1 MRSAILLTVLFLGII
16 GIVATILIFA
26 LKKTVG
32 AGAVDE
38 SEDPTIKTA
47 QEFLPFE
54 DIRED
59 VIVMGNHKYRAVL
72 ECSSVNYSL
81 KTAGERDLIEMSFQQ
96 FLNSISFP
104 ITIFIQT
111 KLIDNTERQAELVKN
126 IEKTLEDFPQ
136 LASYANQYKMDMA
149 NLTNCIG
156 NSLQKKRYIIVG
168 YDDVDQFGELSE
180 AEKVHYAAKEI
191 RGRCNTV
198 KAALDA
204 VGVNSRMLNTRE
216 LVELVYSSYHRD
228 DFSFAENIANGDAFS
243 LFVDGAEDRFAER
256 MPAATLDQILVESI
270 NKIEM
275 EGLDEDED
283 GQAVLM
289 TIKEL
294 RDRYAGFYKE
304 VKYDV

>member
-1 MRSAILLTVLFLGII
+1 MKSAILLSILFLGII
-16 GIVATILIFA
+16 GIVVTLLIFVM
-26 LKKTVG
+26 KKTLGSSV
-32 AGAVDE
+32 VDE
-38 SEDPTIKTA
+38 TEDPSITSA

-59 VIVMGNHKYRAVL
+59 VIVMGNHRYRAVL

-111 KLIDNTERQAELVKN
+111 KLIDNTERQAELEKN

-136 LASYANQYKMDMA
+136 LATYAEQYRLDMA

-156 NSLQKKRYIIVG
+156 NSLQKKRHIIVG
-168 YDDVDQFGELSE
+168 YDEVDQLGELSE

-191 RGRCNTV
+191 RGRCNTI
-198 KAALDA
+198 KAALDG

-216 LVELVYSSYHRD
+216 LVELIYSTYHRD
-228 DFSFAENIANGDAFS
+228 DFSYAENIANRDAFA
-243 LFVDGAEDRFAER
+243 LFISGEEDRFADR
-256 MPAATLDQILVESI
+256 LPAATLDQILVESI
-270 NKIEM
+270 NKIEL
-275 EGLDEDED
+275 EGLDMDEN

-289 TIKEL
+289 TIKDL
-294 RDRYAGFYKE
+294 RDRYAGYYKG
-304 VKYDV
+304 VS

>member
-1 MRSAILLTVLFLGII
+1 MKSAILLSILFLGII
-16 GIVATILIFA
+16 GIVVTLLIFVM
-26 LKKTVG
+26 KKTLGSSV
-32 AGAVDE
+32 VDE
-38 SEDPTIKTA
+38 TEDPSITSA

-59 VIVMGNHKYRAVL
+59 VIVMGNHRYRAVL

-111 KLIDNTERQAELVKN
+111 KLIDNTERQAELEKN

-136 LASYANQYKMDMA
+136 LATYAEQYRLDMA

-168 YDDVDQFGELSE
+168 YDEVDQLGELSE

-191 RGRCNTV
+191 RGRCNTI
-198 KAALDA
+198 KAALDG

-216 LVELVYSSYHRD
+216 LVELIYSTYHRD
-228 DFSFAENIANGDAFS
+228 DFSYAENIANRDAFA
-243 LFVDGAEDRFAER
+243 LFISGEEDRFADR
-256 MPAATLDQILVESI
+256 LPAATLDQILVESI
-270 NKIEM
+270 NKIEL
-275 EGLDEDED
+275 EGLDMDEN

-289 TIKEL
+289 TIKDL
-294 RDRYAGFYKE
+294 RDRYAGHYKG
-304 VKYDV
+304 VS

>member
-1 MRSAILLTVLFLGII
+1 MKSAILLSILFLGII
-16 GIVATILIFA
+16 GIVVTLLIFVM
-26 LKKTVG
+26 KKTLGSSV
-32 AGAVDE
+32 VDE
-38 SEDPTIKTA
+38 TEDPSITSA

-59 VIVMGNHKYRAVL
+59 VIVMGNHRYRAVL

-111 KLIDNTERQAELVKN
+111 KLIDNTERQAELEKN

-136 LASYANQYKMDMA
+136 LATYAEQYRLDMA

-168 YDDVDQFGELSE
+168 YDEVDQLGELSE

-191 RGRCNTV
+191 RGRCNTI
-198 KAALDA
+198 KAALDG

-216 LVELVYSSYHRD
+216 LVELIYSTYHRD
-228 DFSFAENIANGDAFS
+228 DFSYAENIANRDAFA
-243 LFVDGAEDRFAER
+243 LFVSGEEDRFADR
-256 MPAATLDQILVESI
+256 LPAATLDQILAESI
-270 NKIEM
+270 NKIEL
-275 EGLDEDED
+275 EGLDMDEN

-289 TIKEL
+289 TIKDL
-294 RDRYAGFYKE
+294 RDRYAGHYKG
-304 VKYDV
+304 VS

>member
-1 MRSAILLTVLFLGII
+1 MKSAILLSILFLGII
-16 GIVATILIFA
+16 GIVVTLLIFVM
-26 LKKTVG
+26 KKTLGSSV
-32 AGAVDE
+32 VDE
-38 SEDPTIKTA
+38 TEDPSITSA

-59 VIVMGNHKYRAVL
+59 VIVMGNHRYRAVL

-111 KLIDNTERQAELVKN
+111 KLIDNTERQAELEKN

-136 LASYANQYKMDMA
+136 LATYAEQYRLDMA

-168 YDDVDQFGELSE
+168 YDEVDQLGELSE

-191 RGRCNTV
+191 RGRCNTI
-198 KAALDA
+198 KAALDG

-216 LVELVYSSYHRD
+216 LVELIYSTYHRD
-228 DFSFAENIANGDAFS
+228 DFSYAENIANRDAFA
-243 LFVDGAEDRFAER
+243 LFISGEEDRFADR
-256 MPAATLDQILVESI
+256 LPAATLDQILGESI
-270 NKIEM
+270 NKIEL
-275 EGLDEDED
+275 EGLDMDEN

-289 TIKEL
+289 TIKDL
-294 RDRYAGFYKE
+294 RDRYAGYYKG
-304 VKYDV
+304 VS

>member
-1 MRSAILLTVLFLGII
+1 MKSAILLSILFLGII
-16 GIVATILIFA
+16 GIVVTLLIFVM
-26 LKKTVG
+26 KKTLGSGV
-32 AGAVDE
+32 VDE
-38 SEDPTIKTA
+38 TEDPGITSA

-59 VIVMGNHKYRAVL
+59 VIVMGNHRYRAVL

-111 KLIDNTERQAELVKN
+111 KLIDNTERQAELEKN

-136 LASYANQYKMDMA
+136 LATYAEQYRLDMA

-168 YDDVDQFGELSE
+168 YDEVDQLGELSE

-191 RGRCNTV
+191 RGRCNTI
-198 KAALDA
+198 KAALDG

-216 LVELVYSSYHRD
+216 LVELIYSTYHRD
-228 DFSFAENIANGDAFS
+228 DFSYAENIANRDAFA
-243 LFVDGAEDRFAER
+243 LFISGEEDRFADR
-256 MPAATLDQILVESI
+256 LPAATLDQILVESI
-270 NKIEM
+270 NKIEL
-275 EGLDEDED
+275 EGLDMDEN

-289 TIKEL
+289 TIKDL
-294 RDRYAGFYKE
+294 RDRYAGYYKG
-304 VKYDV
+304 VS

>member
-1 MRSAILLTVLFLGII
+1 MKSAILLSILFLGII
-16 GIVATILIFA
+16 GIVVTLLIFVM
-26 LKKTVG
+26 KKTLGSSV
-32 AGAVDE
+32 VDE
-38 SEDPTIKTA
+38 TEDPSITSA

-59 VIVMGNHKYRAVL
+59 VIVMGNHRYRAVL

-111 KLIDNTERQAELVKN
+111 KLIDNTERQAELEKN

-136 LASYANQYKMDMA
+136 LATYAEQYRLDMA

-168 YDDVDQFGELSE
+168 YDEVDQLGELSE

-191 RGRCNTV
+191 RGRCNTI
-198 KAALDA
+198 KAALDG

-216 LVELVYSSYHRD
+216 LVELIYSTYHRD
-228 DFSFAENIANGDAFS
+228 DFSYAENIANRDAFA
-243 LFVDGAEDRFAER
+243 LFISGEEDRFADR
-256 MPAATLDQILVESI
+256 LPAATLDQILVEGI
-270 NKIEM
+270 NKIEL
-275 EGLDEDED
+275 EGLDMDEN

-289 TIKEL
+289 TIKDL
-294 RDRYAGFYKE
+294 RDRYAGYYKG
-304 VKYDV
+304 VS

>member
-1 MRSAILLTVLFLGII
+1 MKSAILLSILFLGII
-16 GIVATILIFA
+16 GIVVTLLIFVM
-26 LKKTVG
+26 KKTLGSSV
-32 AGAVDE
+32 VDE
-38 SEDPTIKTA
+38 TEDPSITSA

-59 VIVMGNHKYRAVL
+59 VIVMGNHRYRAVL

-111 KLIDNTERQAELVKN
+111 KLIDNTERQAELEKN

-136 LASYANQYKMDMA
+136 LATYAEQYRLDMA

-168 YDDVDQFGELSE
+168 YDEVDQLGELSE

-191 RGRCNTV
+191 RGRCNTI
-198 KAALDA
+198 KAALDG

-216 LVELVYSSYHRD
+216 LVELIYSTYHRD
-228 DFSFAENIANGDAFS
+228 DFSYAENIANRDAFA
-243 LFVDGAEDRFAER
+243 LFISGEEDRFADR
-256 MPAATLDQILVESI
+256 LPAATLDQILVESI
-270 NKIEM
+270 NKIEL
-275 EGLDEDED
+275 EGLDMDEN

-289 TIKEL
+289 TIKDL
-294 RDRYAGFYKE
+294 RDRYAGYYKG
-304 VKYDV
+304 VS